1 MFRKL
6 VLFTSIAFIFL
17 ALCLLLYA
25 QPEGSTEKGTY
36 SIFFMDQKV
45 GYEEYS
51 WQADEDGFL
60 LSVKGRMTKPV
71 RMEIE
76 RLYIRMNKSFIP
88 TRFEFK
94 GSISGVRQEISSNLA
109 EGRAENIVR
118 VAGQEQQN
126 VAKIQRDAFLLPNP
140 VFSPY
145 MVITKKFRC
154 SLQAPLELSAYIIP
168 QMESPFTL
176 EPDEKTACTL
186 IMKLGP
192 TQVELVTDES
202 GILRTINIPSQ
213 KLRVTRDR

>member
-6 VLFTSIAFIFL
+6 VLFTRIACIFF
-17 ALCLLLYA
+17 AFCLLLYA
-25 QPEGSTEKGTY
+25 QPEGSTEEGTY

-51 WQADEDGFL
+51 WQANEAGYI
-60 LSVKGRMTKPV
+60 LSVKGRMSKPV
-71 RMEIE
+71 RMEIK
-76 RLYIRMNKSFIP
+76 RLYIWMNKSFIA

-94 GSISGVRQEISSNLA
+94 GSISGVSQEISSNLA
-109 EGRAENIVR
+109 GGRVENVIR

-126 VAKIQRDAFLLPNP
+126 VVKIKRDAFLLPNP

-145 MVITKKFRC
+145 MVITKKFGC
-154 SLQAPLELSAYIIP
+154 SVKAPLELSAYVIP

-176 EPDEKTACTL
+176 EQDEETACTL

-192 TQVELVTDES
+192 TQVELVTDET
-202 GILRTINIPSQ
+202 GILKAVNIPSQ
-213 KLRVTRDR
+213 NLRVTRDR

>member
-1 MFRKL
+1 MFKKL
-6 VLFTSIAFIFL
+6 VFFTSIAFIFL
-17 ALCLLLYA
+17 AFCLLLYA
-25 QPEGSTEKGTY
+25 QPERSTEKGSY

-51 WQADEDGFL
+51 WQADEAGYL

-94 GSISGVRQEISSNLA
+94 GSVSGVSQEISSNLA
-109 EGRAENIVR
+109 GGRAENLIR
-118 VAGQEQQN
+118 VSGQEQQN
-126 VAKIQRDAFLLPNP
+126 VVKIKRDTFLLPNP

-145 MVITKKFRC
+145 MVITKKFSC
-154 SLQAPLELSAYIIP
+154 SIKAPLELSAYIIP

-176 EPDEKTACTL
+176 EPDEETPCTL
-186 IMKLGP
+186 IMTLGP
-192 TQVELVTDES
+192 TQVELISDET
-202 GILRTINIPSQ
+202 GILKAVNIPSQ
-213 KLRVTRDR
+213 NLRITRDK

>member
-51 WQADEDGFL
+51 WQADEDEYL
-60 LSVKGRMTKPV
+60 LTVKGRMNKPV

-126 VAKIQRDAFLLPNP
+126 VVKIQRDAFLLPNP

-154 SLQAPLELSAYIIP
+154 SIKAPLELSAYIIP

-176 EPDEKTACTL
+176 EADEKKTCTL

-192 TQVELVTDES
+192 TKVELVTDET
-202 GILRTINIPSQ
+202 GILKAVNIPSQ
-213 KLRVTRDR
+213 KLRVTRDK

>member
-6 VLFTSIAFIFL
+6 VFFTSIAFIFL
-17 ALCLLLYA
+17 AFYLLLYA
-25 QPEGSTEKGTY
+25 QPEKSTEKGSY

-51 WQADEDGFL
+51 WQADEDGYV

-71 RMEIE
+71 RMEIT

-94 GSISGVRQEISSNLA
+94 GSVSGVSQEISSNLA
-109 EGRAENIVR
+109 GGRAENVIR
-118 VAGQEQQN
+118 VSGQEQQN
-126 VAKIQRDAFLLPNP
+126 VVKIKRDAFLLPNP

-154 SLQAPLELSAYIIP
+154 SIKAPLELSAYIIP

-176 EPDEKTACTL
+176 EPDEETPCAL
-186 IMKLGP
+186 IMTLGP
-192 TQVELVTDES
+192 TQVKLVTDES
-202 GILRTINIPSQ
+202 GILKAVNIPSQ
-213 KLRVTRDR
+213 NLRVTRDK

>member
-6 VLFTSIAFIFL
+6 VFFTSIAFIFL
-17 ALCLLLYA
+17 AFYLLLYA
-25 QPEGSTEKGTY
+25 QPEESTEEGTY

-51 WQADEDGFL
+51 WQADEDGYL
-60 LSVKGRMTKPV
+60 LTVKGRMTKPV

-88 TRFEFK
+88 TKFEFK
-94 GSISGVRQEISSNLA
+94 GSVSGVSQEISSNLSG
-109 EGRAENIVR
+109 GRAENVIR

-126 VAKIQRDAFLLPNP
+126 VVKIKRDTFLLPNP

-154 SLQAPLELSAYIIP
+154 SIKAPLELSAYIIP

-176 EPDEKTACTL
+176 EPDKETPCTL
-186 IMKLGP
+186 IMTLGP
-192 TQVELVTDES
+192 TQVELVSDET
-202 GILRTINIPSQ
+202 GILKAVNIPSQ
-213 KLRVTRDR
+213 NLRVTRDK